1 MDKEFIGKNIVVT
14 GAASGLGRAV
24 AMGLAGQSAKVWV
37 VDISI
42 KDGNAVA
49 DQITAGGGSARF
61 YELNVADPEGWERFS
76 RKIADA
82 DGVLHGLVNNAGV
95 GHRVG
100 IVDTTVADWQRV
112 LNIDLSS
119 VFYGMKFLA
128 PLIGKAGGGAI
139 VNVSSV
145 VGMIGYFA
153 AAYCASKWG
162 VRGLSKVGA
171 MEFAGQDI
179 RVNSIHPGLIDTPL
193 LHSGSNKFVEES
205 LKAVPARRPA
215 KPVEIADAVSF
226 LLSDKSRYITG
237 TEIVVD
243 GGLTSGGIYYRL
255 QNDLKAALED

>member
-1 MDKEFIGKNIVVT
+1 MDKEFVGKNIVVT

-24 AMGLAGQSAKVWV
+24 AIALAGQSANVWV
-37 VDISI
+37 VDIAV

-49 DQITAGGGSARF
+49 DQINAEGGSARF
-61 YELNVADPEGWERFS
+61 HELNVADPEGWERFG
-76 RKIADA
+76 RKVADE
-82 DGVLHGLVNNAGV
+82 DGVLYGLVNNAGV

-100 IVDTTVADWQRV
+100 IVDTSVADWQRV

-128 PLIGKAGGGAI
+128 PLIAKGGGGSI

-153 AAYCASKWG
+153 AAYSASKWG

-171 MEFAGQDI
+171 LEFAAQDI

-193 LHSGSNKFVEES
+193 LRAGPNEFIEES
-205 LKAVPARRPA
+205 LKAVPARRAARPD
-215 KPVEIADAVSF
+215 EIADAVSF

-243 GGLTSGGIYYRL
+243 GGLTSAGIFYRL
-255 QNDLKAALED
+255 QNDLRAALER

>member
-1 MDKEFIGKNIVVT
+1 MDKEFVGKNIVVT

-37 VDISI
+37 VDISV
-42 KDGNAVA
+42 KDGHAVA

-76 RKIADA
+76 RKIADE

-100 IVDTTVADWQRV
+100 IADTTVADWQRV

-128 PLIGKAGGGAI
+128 PLIGKAGGGSI

-145 VGMIGYFA
+145 VGMIGFFA
-153 AAYCASKWG
+153 AAYSTSKWG

-193 LHSGSNKFVEES
+193 LHSGSNAFVEQS

-243 GGLTSGGIYYRL
+243 GGLTSAGIYYRV